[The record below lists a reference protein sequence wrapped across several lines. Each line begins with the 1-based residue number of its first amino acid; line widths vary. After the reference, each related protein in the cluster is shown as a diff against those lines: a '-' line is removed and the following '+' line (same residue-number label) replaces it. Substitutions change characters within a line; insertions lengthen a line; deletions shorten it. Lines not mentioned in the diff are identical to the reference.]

1 MTTRHPDREAAD
13 GSADE
18 VGRGR
23 DATPRRT
30 LIGSEMPWSA
40 LPRDVSELLSES
52 LPEVVEE
59 IVSRIPQ
66 EVPEYS
72 RPLEGEFGTAV
83 RRGVEIALGRL
94 FVDLPG
100 RDEPALMPDTRA
112 VYRQIGVG
120 EARTGRSLEA
130 LLSAYRL
137 GARVTF
143 RAVSAI
149 TDRVGLEPRL
159 MLPLGESI
167 FVYIDEISA
176 ASIEGFTEEQ
186 SRQVGE
192 RDRRRES
199 LLRRMLAGNLPEVEA
214 RRLAGRAGW
223 PIPARLVAVVLPSE
237 DGEGLRAALGDD
249 ALISGRTG
257 EVVILLRAPESSAE
271 RDRLATKLGG
281 RPAWVGPVRPWD
293 KAEESYRAATV
304 AAASP
309 ALARDGAGVRWV
321 DDNLTAIALH
331 ADPLVMAALAAR
343 CLEPMSQLRPEQRD
357 RLAETLLVWLKHR
370 GERGRIAQE
379 LHVHPQTVG
388 YRLGQLRDVFADD
401 LDDADRRFE
410 LELVLRAGHR
420 PAPD

>member
-1 MTTRHPDREAAD
+1 
-13 GSADE
+13 
-18 VGRGR
+18 
-23 DATPRRT
+23 
-30 LIGSEMPWSA
+30 MPWSE
-40 LPRDVSELLSES
+40 LPRDVSTLLTGSLSE
-52 LPEVVEE
+52 LVEE
-59 IVSRIPQ
+59 IVSRIPL

-72 RPLEGEFGTAV
+72 RPLEGEFGAAV

-94 FVDLPG
+94 FIDLPG
-100 RDEPALMPDTRA
+100 RDEPALIPATRA

-149 TDRVGLEPRL
+149 ADRVGLEPRL

-176 ASIEGFTEEQ
+176 ASVEGFTEEQ

-192 RDRRRES
+192 RERRREA
-199 LLRRMLAGNLPEVEA
+199 LLRRMLAGNLSDVEA
-214 RRLAGRAGW
+214 RRLAARAGW
-223 PIPARLVAVVLPSE
+223 PIPAKVVAIVLAPE
-237 DGEGLRAALGDD
+237 HAEGLRAALGDG

-257 EVVILLRAPESSAE
+257 EVVIVLAAPESSGASAE
-271 RDRLATKLGG
+271 AREELAGIL
-281 RPAWVGPVRPWD
+281 RRRHAWVGPARSWEF
-293 KAEESYRAATV
+293 AEESYRAAAL
-304 AAASP
+304 AAATP
-309 ALARDGAGVRWV
+309 TLADEHGAPRWV
-321 DDNLTAIALH
+321 EDHLTMIALQS
-331 ADPLVMAALAAR
+331 DPLVMRDLAAR
-343 CLEPMSQLRPEQRD
+343 CLEPMSQLRPEQRE

-370 GERGRIAQE
+370 GERGRIAEE

-401 LDDADRRFE
+401 LDDPDRRFE

-420 PAPD
+420 PELGAGG

>member
-1 MTTRHPDREAAD
+1 MT
-13 GSADE
+13 SADQPIA
-18 VGRGR
+18 RSS
-23 DATPRRT
+23 
-30 LIGSEMPWSA
+30 LGSEMPWA
-40 LPRDVSELLSES
+40 ELPRDVSTLLAGSLSE
-52 LPEVVEE
+52 LVEE
-59 IVSRIPQ
+59 IVLRIPQ

-72 RPLEGEFGTAV
+72 RPLEGEFGASV

-94 FVDLPG
+94 FIDLPG
-100 RDEPALMPDTRA
+100 RDEPALMPATRA
-112 VYRQIGVG
+112 IYRQIGVG

-149 TDRVGLEPRL
+149 ADRVGLEPRL

-199 LLRRMLAGNLPEVEA
+199 LLRRMLAGNLSEVEA
-214 RRLAGRAGW
+214 RRLAARAGW
-223 PIPARLVAVVLPSE
+223 PIPARVVAAVLAPE
-237 DGEGLRAALGDD
+237 HAEGLRAALGDD

-257 EVVILLRAPESSAE
+257 EVVVVFAAPASGVERQEIAQVLR
-271 RDRLATKLGG
+271 G
-281 RPAWVGPVRPWD
+281 RHAWVGPARDWE
-293 KAEESYRAATV
+293 ATEESYRTA
-304 AAASP
+304 
-309 ALARDGAGVRWV
+309 ALAAGTPTLADPVGDVRWV
-321 DDNLTAIALH
+321 DDHLTMIALRS
-331 ADPLVMAALAAR
+331 DPLVMRDLAAR
-343 CLEPMSQLRPEQRD
+343 SLEPMRHLRPEQRE
-357 RLAETLLVWLKHR
+357 RLAETLLLWLKHR
-370 GERGRIAQE
+370 GERGRIARE

-401 LDDADRRFE
+401 LDDPDRRFE

-420 PAPD
+420 PDPDEQDQRS

>member
-1 MTTRHPDREAAD
+1 MTSPASH
-13 GSADE
+13 GK
-18 VGRGR
+18 
-23 DATPRRT
+23 ATM
-30 LIGSEMPWSA
+30 IGSELPWA
-40 LPRDVSELLSES
+40 ELPRDVSTLLQDS
-52 LPEVVEE
+52 LPELVEE

-94 FVDLPG
+94 FIDLPG

-149 TDRVGLEPRL
+149 ADRVGLEPRL

-199 LLRRMLAGNLPEVEA
+199 LLRRMLAGNLPEVEG

-223 PIPARLVAVVLPSE
+223 TIPARLVAVVVPTE
-237 DGEGLRAALGDD
+237 HGEGLRAAVGED
-249 ALISGRTG
+249 ALVSGRTG
-257 EVVILLRAPESSAE
+257 EVVLLLRAPESDTE
-271 RDRLATKLGG
+271 RGRLAATLGD
-281 RPAWVGPVRPWD
+281 RPAWIGPVRTWD
-293 KAEESYRAATV
+293 KAEESYRMAAV
-304 AAASP
+304 AAATP
-309 ALARDGAGVRWV
+309 ALAYGDTGVRWV
-321 DDNLTAIALH
+321 EDHLTAIALH
-331 ADPLVMAALAAR
+331 ADPLVMTDLAAR
-343 CLEPMSQLRPEQRD
+343 CLGPMARLRPEQRD

-370 GERGRIAQE
+370 GERGRIATE

-420 PAPD
+420 PDSE

>member
-1 MTTRHPDREAAD
+1 MTNSGRPREGA
-13 GSADE
+13 
-18 VGRGR
+18 R
-23 DATPRRT
+23 
-30 LIGSEMPWSA
+30 IGSDLPWA
-40 LPRDVSELLSES
+40 ELPRDVSALLEGSVAG
-52 LPEVVEE
+52 LVEE

-72 RPLEGEFGTAV
+72 RPLEGDFGVAV
-83 RRGVEIALGRL
+83 RSGVEIALGRL
-94 FVDLPG
+94 FIDLPG
-100 RDEPALMPDTRA
+100 RDEPALKPETRS

-149 TDRVGLEPRL
+149 ADRGGLEPRL
-159 MLPLGESI
+159 MLPLGEAI

-199 LLRRMLAGNLPEVEA
+199 LLRRLLAGNLPEVEG

-223 PIPARLVAVVLPSE
+223 TIPARLVAVVVPTE
-237 DGEGLRAALGDD
+237 HGEGLRAAIGDE

-257 EVVILLRAPESSAE
+257 EVVILVRAPESEAE
-271 RDRLATKLGG
+271 RGRLAATLGD
-281 RPAWVGPVRPWD
+281 RDAWVGPVRTWD
-293 KAEESYRAATV
+293 RVEESYRMAAV
-304 AAASP
+304 AAATP
-309 ALARDGAGVRWV
+309 ALAYDHAGARWV
-321 DDNLTAIALH
+321 EDHLTAIALH
-331 ADPLVMAALAAR
+331 ADPLVMTDLATR
-343 CLEPMSQLRPEQRD
+343 CLEPMSRLRPEQRD
-357 RLAETLLVWLKHR
+357 RLAETLLVWLKYR
-370 GERGRIAQE
+370 GERGRIAKE

-401 LDDADRRFE
+401 LDDPDRRFE

-420 PAPD
+420 PDAE

>member
-1 MTTRHPDREAAD
+1 M
-13 GSADE
+13 
-18 VGRGR
+18 
-23 DATPRRT
+23 ATPKRA
-30 LIGSEMPWSA
+30 LIGTEMPWSA
-40 LPRDVSELLSES
+40 LPRDVSTVLAES
-52 LPEVVEE
+52 LPELVGE

-72 RPLEGEFGTAV
+72 RPLEGEFGAAV

-94 FVDLPG
+94 FIDLPG
-100 RDEPALMPDTRA
+100 RDEPALEPDTRA

-149 TDRVGLEPRL
+149 TDRVGIEPRL
-159 MLPLGESI
+159 MIPLAESI

-186 SRQVGE
+186 SRQLGE

-199 LLRRMLAGNLPEVEA
+199 LLRRLLAGNFPEVEA

-223 PIPARLVAVVLPSE
+223 TIPARVVVAVVPGE
-237 DGEGLRAALGDD
+237 HGEGLRAALGDD

-257 EVVILLRAPESSAE
+257 EVVILLRAPESRAE
-271 RDRLATKLGG
+271 RDRLTATLRG
-281 RPAWVGPVRPWD
+281 RPAWIGPARTWD
-293 KAEESYRAATV
+293 RAQESYREATV
-304 AAASP
+304 AAVSP
-309 ALARDGAGVRWV
+309 ALAHDESVVRWV
-321 DDNLTAIALH
+321 EDHLTAIALH
-331 ADPLVMAALAAR
+331 ADPLVMADLAAR
-343 CLEPMSQLRPEQRD
+343 CLAPMAELRPEQRD

-370 GERGRIAQE
+370 GERGRIAEE

-401 LDDADRRFE
+401 LDDPDRRFE
-410 LELVLRAGHR
+410 LEMVLRAGHR
-420 PAPD
+420 PDAD

>member
-1 MTTRHPDREAAD
+1 MTRPAPPGKAAM
-13 GSADE
+13 
-18 VGRGR
+18 
-23 DATPRRT
+23 
-30 LIGSEMPWSA
+30 IGSELPWA
-40 LPRDVSELLSES
+40 ELPRDVSTLLQDS
-52 LPEVVEE
+52 LPELVEE

-72 RPLEGEFGTAV
+72 RPLEGDFGTAV

-94 FVDLPG
+94 FIDLPG

-149 TDRVGLEPRL
+149 ADRVGLEPRL

-223 PIPARLVAVVLPSE
+223 TIPARIVAVVVPTE
-237 DGEGLRAALGDD
+237 HGEGLRAAVGED
-249 ALISGRTG
+249 ALVSGRTG
-257 EVVILLRAPESSAE
+257 EVVVLVRAPETDAD
-271 RDRLATKLGG
+271 RGRLATMLGD
-281 RPAWVGPVRPWD
+281 RPGWIGPVRTWD
-293 KAEESYRAATV
+293 KAEESYRMAAV
-304 AAASP
+304 AAATP
-309 ALARDGAGVRWV
+309 ALAYGDNRVRWV
-321 DDNLTAIALH
+321 EDHLTAIALH
-331 ADPLVMAALAAR
+331 ADPLVMTDLATR
-343 CLEPMSQLRPEQRD
+343 CLEPMARLRPEQRD

-370 GERGRIAQE
+370 GERGRIATE

-420 PAPD
+420 PDSG

>member
-1 MTTRHPDREAAD
+1 
-13 GSADE
+13 
-18 VGRGR
+18 
-23 DATPRRT
+23 
-30 LIGSEMPWSA
+30 MPWSA
-40 LPRDVSELLSES
+40 LPREISKLLADS
-52 LPEVVEE
+52 LPELVEE
-59 IVSRIPQ
+59 IVTRIPQ
-66 EVPEYS
+66 EVPEYA
-72 RPLEGEFGTAV
+72 RPLEGEFGAAV

-100 RDEPALMPDTRA
+100 RDEPALMPTTRA

-149 TDRVGLEPRL
+149 AERVGLEPRL

-199 LLRRMLAGNLPEVEA
+199 LVRRMLAGNLPEVEA
-214 RRLAGRAGW
+214 RRLAARAGW
-223 PIPARLVAVVLPSE
+223 TIPPRLVVVVLPTE
-237 DGEGLRAALGDD
+237 HGEGLRLALGDG

-257 EVVILLRAPESSAE
+257 EVVIVLRAPDGDIE
-271 RDRLATKLGG
+271 RQELTDILRG
-281 RPAWVGPVRPWD
+281 RRAWVGPARTWD
-293 KAEESYRAATV
+293 TAEESYRAAAV
-304 AAASP
+304 AAATP
-309 ALARDGAGVRWV
+309 ALAGGADDVRWV
-321 DDNLTAIALH
+321 DDHLTTIALQ
-331 ADPLVMAALAAR
+331 ADPLVMRDLAAR
-343 CLEPMSQLRPEQRD
+343 CLEPMDRLRPEQRE

-401 LDDADRRFE
+401 LDDPDRRFE

-420 PAPD
+420 PDVDRP

>member
-1 MTTRHPDREAAD
+1 MTSAARPA
-13 GSADE
+13 GSA
-18 VGRGR
+18 
-23 DATPRRT
+23 
-30 LIGSEMPWSA
+30 LIGAEMPWAA
-40 LPRDVSELLSES
+40 LPRDVSELLKGS
-52 LPEVVEE
+52 LPDLVEE

-72 RPLEGEFGTAV
+72 RPLEGDFGTAV
-83 RRGVEIALGRL
+83 RQGVEIALGRL
-94 FVDLPG
+94 FIDLPG
-100 RDEPALMPDTRA
+100 RDEPALMPATRS

-149 TDRVGLEPRL
+149 ADRVGLEPRL

-186 SRQVGE
+186 SRQLGE

-199 LLRRMLAGNLPEVEA
+199 LLRRLLAGKLPEVEA

-223 PIPARLVAVVLPSE
+223 TIPARLVALIVPSE
-237 DGEGLRAALGDD
+237 HGEGLRAALGDD

-257 EVVILLRAPESSAE
+257 EVVILLRAPETAA
-271 RDRLATKLGG
+271 DREALTAMLRG
-281 RPAWVGPVRPWD
+281 RPAWVGPARTWER
-293 KAEESYRAATV
+293 AEESYRAATV
-304 AAASP
+304 AATIP
-309 ALARDGAGVRWV
+309 ALAQDDAGVRWV
-321 DDNLTAIALH
+321 DDHLTAIALQ
-331 ADPLVMAALAAR
+331 ADPLVMADLAAR
-343 CLEPMSQLRPEQRD
+343 CLEPMAQLRPEQRE

-370 GERGRIAQE
+370 GERGRIAEE

-388 YRLGQLRDVFADD
+388 YRLSQLRDVFADD
-401 LDDADRRFE
+401 LDDPDRRFE

-420 PAPD
+420 PEER

>member
-1 MTTRHPDREAAD
+1 MSAAER
-13 GSADE
+13 SIA
-18 VGRGR
+18 
-23 DATPRRT
+23 ASS
-30 LIGSEMPWSA
+30 IGSEMPWAA
-40 LPRDVSELLSES
+40 LPRDVSTVLAGSLSE
-52 LPEVVEE
+52 LVEE

-72 RPLEGEFGTAV
+72 RPLEGEFGAAV

-94 FVDLPG
+94 FLDLPG
-100 RDEPALMPDTRA
+100 RDEPALIPATRA

-149 TDRVGLEPRL
+149 ADRVGLEPRL

-214 RRLAGRAGW
+214 RRLAARAGW
-223 PIPARLVAVVLPSE
+223 TIPPRVVAVVLPAE
-237 DGEGLRAALGDD
+237 RAEGLRAAAGDE

-257 EVVILLRAPESSAE
+257 EVVVLLAAPTSAAA
-271 RDRLATKLGG
+271 RDHLTTTLRG
-281 RPAWVGPVRPWD
+281 RHAWVGPARAWEA
-293 KAEESYRAATV
+293 AEESYRAAAL
-304 AAASP
+304 AAATP
-309 ALARDGAGVRWV
+309 ALADGEGDVRWV
-321 DDNLTAIALH
+321 DDHLRTIALR
-331 ADPLVMAALAAR
+331 ADPLVMRDLAAR
-343 CLEPMSQLRPEQRD
+343 SLEPMSRLRPEQRE

-370 GERGRIAQE
+370 GERGRIAEE

-401 LDDADRRFE
+401 LDDPDRRFE
-410 LELVLRAGHR
+410 LEMVLRAGHR
-420 PAPD
+420 PDPDDVG

>member
-1 MTTRHPDREAAD
+1 M
-13 GSADE
+13 
-18 VGRGR
+18 
-23 DATPRRT
+23 ATPARPGKAM
-30 LIGSEMPWSA
+30 IGSELPWA
-40 LPRDVSELLSES
+40 ELPRSISTLLEDS
-52 LPEVVEE
+52 LPELVEE
-59 IVSRIPQ
+59 IVLRIPQ

-72 RPLEGEFGTAV
+72 RPLEGDFGTAV

-94 FVDLPG
+94 FIDLPG
-100 RDEPALMPDTRA
+100 RDEPALMPDTRS

-143 RAVSAI
+143 RAVSGIA
-149 TDRVGLEPRL
+149 DRVGLEPRL

-199 LLRRMLAGNLPEVEA
+199 LLRRMLAGNLPEVEG

-223 PIPARLVAVVLPSE
+223 TIPARLVAVVVPAE
-237 DGEGLRAALGDD
+237 HGEGLRAAVGED

-257 EVVILLRAPESSAE
+257 EVVVLVRAPESDTE
-271 RDRLATKLGG
+271 RSRLAATLSG
-281 RPAWVGPVRPWD
+281 RPAWVGPVRTWD
-293 KAEESYRAATV
+293 RAEESYRMAAV
-304 AAASP
+304 AAATP
-309 ALARDGAGVRWV
+309 ALAYDDPGVRWV
-321 DDNLTAIALH
+321 EDHLTAIALH
-331 ADPLVMAALAAR
+331 ADPLVMNDLATR
-343 CLEPMSQLRPEQRD
+343 CLEPMTRLRPEQRD

-370 GERGRIAQE
+370 GERGRIAKE

-401 LDDADRRFE
+401 LDDPERRFE

-420 PAPD
+420 PGAG

>member
-1 MTTRHPDREAAD
+1 MTTPT
-13 GSADE
+13 G
-18 VGRGR
+18 
-23 DATPRRT
+23 P
-30 LIGSEMPWSA
+30 LIGSELPWSVLPRNVSTLLADA
-40 LPRDVSELLSES
+40 LPEL
-52 LPEVVEE
+52 VEE

-72 RPLEGEFGTAV
+72 RPLEGEFGAAV

-94 FVDLPG
+94 FIDLPG
-100 RDEPALMPDTRA
+100 RDEPALKPDTRA

-143 RAVSAI
+143 RAVSAL

-186 SRQVGE
+186 SRQLGE

-199 LLRRMLAGNLPEVEA
+199 LLRRLLAGNLPEVEA

-223 PIPARLVAVVLPSE
+223 TIPARVVVIVVPNE
-237 DGEGLRAALGDD
+237 HGEGLRAALGDD

-257 EVVILLRAPESSAE
+257 EVVILLRAPEAATE
-271 RDRLATKLGG
+271 RDRVADLLRG
-281 RPAWVGPVRPWD
+281 RSAWVGPVRSWD
-293 KAEESYRAATV
+293 RAEESHRAAAV
-304 AAASP
+304 AAATP
-309 ALARDGAGVRWV
+309 ALAQEDAAVRWV
-321 DDNLTAIALH
+321 EDHLTAIALQ
-331 ADPLVMAALAAR
+331 ADPLVMADLAAR
-343 CLEPMSQLRPEQRD
+343 RLEPMAQLRPEQRE

-370 GERGRIAQE
+370 GERGRIAEE

-388 YRLGQLRDVFADD
+388 YRLGQLRDIFADD
-401 LDDADRRFE
+401 LDDPDRRFE

-420 PAPD
+420 PEPD

>member
-1 MTTRHPDREAAD
+1 MTSSVRPGKGTM
-13 GSADE
+13 
-18 VGRGR
+18 
-23 DATPRRT
+23 
-30 LIGSEMPWSA
+30 IGSELPWSE
-40 LPRDVSELLSES
+40 LPRDVSTLLEGS
-52 LPEVVEE
+52 LPELVEE

-94 FVDLPG
+94 FIDLPG

-112 VYRQIGVG
+112 VYRQIGLG

-149 TDRVGLEPRL
+149 ADRVGLEPRL
-159 MLPLGESI
+159 MLPLGEAI

-199 LLRRMLAGNLPEVEA
+199 LLRRMLAGNLPEVEG

-223 PIPARLVAVVLPSE
+223 AIPARMVAVVVPTQH
-237 DGEGLRAALGDD
+237 GEGLRAAIGED

-257 EVVILLRAPESSAE
+257 EVVVLVRAPETKAE
-271 RDRLATKLGG
+271 RSELAATLTG
-281 RPAWVGPVRPWD
+281 RPAWVGPVRTWD
-293 KAEESYRAATV
+293 KIEESYRMAAV
-304 AAASP
+304 AAATP
-309 ALARDGAGVRWV
+309 ALAYDDAGVRWV
-321 DDNLTAIALH
+321 EDHLTAIALH
-331 ADPLVMAALAAR
+331 ADPLVMTDLATR
-343 CLEPMSQLRPEQRD
+343 CLEPMTRLRPEQRD

-370 GERGRIAQE
+370 GERGRIAKE

-420 PAPD
+420 PGVD

>member
-1 MTTRHPDREAAD
+1 MASAAPS
-13 GSADE
+13 GK
-18 VGRGR
+18 V
-23 DATPRRT
+23 TM
-30 LIGSEMPWSA
+30 IGSELPWA
-40 LPRDVSELLSES
+40 ELPRDISTLLADS
-52 LPEVVEE
+52 LPGLVEE

-94 FVDLPG
+94 FIDLPG
-100 RDEPALMPDTRA
+100 RDEPALMPETRA

-149 TDRVGLEPRL
+149 ADRVGLEPRL
-159 MLPLGESI
+159 MLPLGEAI

-199 LLRRMLAGNLPEVEA
+199 LLRRLLAGNLAEA
-214 RRLAGRAGW
+214 EGRRLAGRAGW
-223 PIPARLVAVVLPSE
+223 TIPARLVAAVVPAE
-237 DGEGLRAALGDD
+237 DGEGLRAAVGED

-257 EVVILLRAPESSAE
+257 EVVILLRAPESAPE
-271 RDRLATKLGG
+271 RARLAAMLAP
-281 RPAWVGPVRPWD
+281 RSAWIGPVRTWD
-293 KAEESYRAATV
+293 RVEESYRMAAGAAAT
-304 AAASP
+304 P
-309 ALARDGAGVRWV
+309 ALAYGDPGVRWV
-321 DDNLTAIALH
+321 EDHLTAIALH
-331 ADPLVMAALAAR
+331 ADPLVMADLAAR
-343 CLEPMSQLRPEQRD
+343 CLEPMTQLRPEQRD

-370 GERGRIAQE
+370 GERGRIAKE

-401 LDDADRRFE
+401 LDDPERRFE

-420 PAPD
+420 PNVE

>member
-1 MTTRHPDREAAD
+1 MTTPAGPAE
-13 GSADE
+13 SK
-18 VGRGR
+18 
-23 DATPRRT
+23 

-40 LPRDVSELLSES
+40 LPREVSTLLSDS

-72 RPLEGEFGTAV
+72 RPLEGEFGAAV
-83 RRGVEIALGRL
+83 RRGVEIALARL
-94 FVDLPG
+94 FMDLPG
-100 RDEPALMPDTRA
+100 RDEPALKPDTRA

-149 TDRVGLEPRL
+149 ADRVGLEPRL

-186 SRQVGE
+186 SRQLGE

-199 LLRRMLAGNLPEVEA
+199 LLRRMLTGNLPEVEA

-223 PIPARLVAVVLPSE
+223 TIPARLVAVVVPTE
-237 DGEGLRAALGDD
+237 YAEGLRAALGDD

-257 EVVILLRAPESSAE
+257 EAVALLRAPETRAE
-271 RDRLATKLGG
+271 RDRLAARLG
-281 RPAWVGPVRPWD
+281 RRSAWVGPVRDWD
-293 KAEESYRAATV
+293 KAEESHRAATV
-304 AAASP
+304 AAVSP
-309 ALARDGAGVRWV
+309 ALARDGAAAVRWV
-321 DDNLTAIALH
+321 DDHLTAIALQ
-331 ADPLVMAALAAR
+331 ADPLVMADLAAR
-343 CLEPMSQLRPEQRD
+343 CLAPMEQLRPEQRD
-357 RLAETLLVWLKHR
+357 RLADTLLVWLKHR
-370 GERGRIAQE
+370 GERGRIAEE

-401 LDDADRRFE
+401 LDDPDRRFD

-420 PAPD
+420 PG